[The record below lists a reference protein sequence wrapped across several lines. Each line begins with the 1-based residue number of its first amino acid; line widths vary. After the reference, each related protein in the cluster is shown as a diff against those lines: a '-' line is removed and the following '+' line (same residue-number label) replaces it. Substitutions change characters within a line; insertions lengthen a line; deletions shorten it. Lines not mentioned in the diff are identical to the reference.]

1 MTFATVD
8 ISFQEDLLA
17 QIDQIAGNEDRTRG
31 DLIVNAVRMYVERKN
46 EWQEYFNIG
55 QKIGS
60 KLDISEDDVMKEIKA
75 FRQEK
80 NP

>member
-17 QIDQIAGNEDRTRG
+17 QIDQIAGNESRTRG

-46 EWQEYFNIG
+46 EWQEYFDIG

-60 KLDISEDDVMKEIKA
+60 KLDISENDVIKEIKA
-75 FRQEK
+75 YRQEK
-80 NP
+80 IQ